1 MSIQHCDYC
10 NRHIDTDFDAEHFD
24 CADSY
29 QCIEEE
35 SDEEN
40 N

>member
-1 MSIQHCDYC
+1 MSILYCDYC

-24 CADSY
+24 CVDDS

-35 SDEEN
+35 ADN